1 MKTALKAEICYLIV
15 SIIII
20 VYSLSNIFLK
30 NNNYAPIARHGVI
43 VGVIGGASDSSSIM
57 LNGINGALNSILL
70 AIANF
75 TVFFDKYGD
84 YFRLILCT
92 ILAVFI
98 IVDLKK
104 SYGGKNNG
112 I

>member
-30 NNNYAPIARHGVI
+30 NNNYAPIARHSVI
-43 VGVIGGASDSSSIM
+43 AGVIGGASDSSSII
-57 LNGINGALNSILL
+57 LNGINKILDSILL

-75 TVFFDKYGD
+75 TVFFDNYGD
-84 YFRLILCT
+84 YFRLILCI

>member
-20 VYSLSNIFLK
+20 FYSLSNIFLK
-30 NNNYAPIARHGVI
+30 NNNYAPIARHSVI
-43 VGVIGGASDSSSIM
+43 VGVIGGASDSSSII
-57 LNGINGALNSILL
+57 LNGINKILDSILL

-75 TVFFDKYGD
+75 TVFFDNYGD
-84 YFRLILCT
+84 YFRLILCI

>member
-1 MKTALKAEICYLIV
+1 MKAALKAEICYLIV
-15 SIIII
+15 SISII
-20 VYSLSNIFLK
+20 VYSLSNIFLR
-30 NNNYAPIARHGVI
+30 NNNYIS
-43 VGVIGGASDSSSIM
+43 VGIIGGASNSSSIM

-75 TVFFDKYGD
+75 TIFFDKYGD

-104 SYGGKNNG
+104 SYGGKK
-112 I
+112 